1 MLKLIAILLAITF
14 ATIHGGMNLGG
25 YSDRPEL
32 IQDVKV
38 HRLVRY
44 AIDYLTTSQ
53 NLYLYNIQITRV
65 QTQVVAGTNYKIDF
79 SGGSMICQAIIYVR
93 FDDTTSLTSAQCQPM

>member
-14 ATIHGGMNLGG
+14 TTINGGMNFGG
-25 YSDRPEL
+25 YTDRPEL
-32 IQDVKV
+32 IHDIQV

-44 AIDYLTTSQ
+44 ATEYLTSTQ
-53 NLYLYNIQITRV
+53 NLYLYDIKIERV

-79 SGGSMICQAIIYVR
+79 SGGSVTCQAIIYVR
-93 FDDTTSLTSAQCQPM
+93 FDGTTKLTSAQC